1 MKTLILIRHAK
12 SDWSN
17 PFLHDFDREL
27 NSRGLKDAPMMGTIL
42 AHKNIHPDLIL
53 SSPAQRAKSTAIEI
67 GRKLSFPEN
76 TITYDSSLYESDIET
91 VFEIIRSVSDTCK
104 TLLVFGHNPEMT
116 ECANA
121 LCGADIENIP
131 TCGVVAMQLKE
142 DTWKT
147 IGFDTAELLFFDT
160 PKQHR

>member
-27 NSRGLKDAPMMGTIL
+27 NARGLQDAPLMGTAL
-42 AHKNIHPDLIL
+42 SHKNIHPDLIL
-53 SSPAQRAKSTAIEI
+53 SSPAQRAKTTAIEI
-67 GRKLSFPEN
+67 ARKLSYPED
-76 TITYDSSLYESDIET
+76 TITYDSSLYSSDVET
-91 VFEIIRSVSDTCK
+91 IFKVIRDVSDACE
-104 TLLVFGHNPEMT
+104 TLIVFGHNPEFT

-121 LCGADIENIP
+121 LCHANIENIP
-131 TCGVVAMQLKE
+131 TCGIVAMQLRE
-142 DTWKT
+142 ESWKSV
-147 IGFDTAELLFFDT
+147 GLDSAKFLFFDT

>member
-27 NSRGLKDAPMMGTIL
+27 NARGLRDAPKMGL
-42 AHKNIHPDLIL
+42 LLSHKNIHPDLIL
-53 SSPAQRAKSTAIEI
+53 SSPALRAKTTAIEI
-67 GRKLSFPEN
+67 ALKLSYPED
-76 TITYDSSLYESDIET
+76 TIVYDASLYGGSIET
-91 VFEIIRSVSDTCK
+91 IFEVLRGVSDVCK
-104 TLLVFGHNPEMT
+104 TLIVFGHNPEMT

-121 LCGADIENIP
+121 LCEADIENIP
-131 TCGVVAMQLKE
+131 TCGVAAMQLKE
-142 DTWKT
+142 NSWKS
-147 IGFDTAELLFFDT
+147 IGFNSAELLFFDT